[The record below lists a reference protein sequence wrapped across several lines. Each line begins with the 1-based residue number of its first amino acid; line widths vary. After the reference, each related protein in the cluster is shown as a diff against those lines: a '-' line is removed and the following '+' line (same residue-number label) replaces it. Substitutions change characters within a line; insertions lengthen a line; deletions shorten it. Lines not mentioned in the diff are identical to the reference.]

1 MSASPEAQPDEFAP
15 PPATRLWWLVP
26 GVGIVLL
33 ALFAMLFGGTQ
44 ETVDYGTSY
53 DASDSGF
60 RAAYLLLE
68 ELKYPVERSRRL
80 TGGEIR
86 WVLFPNHV
94 DAKLGQELDAWVQ
107 RGGLLLLATDEPD
120 LPRQLGLEVTVHQPF
135 KLSHQPQGTSRP
147 ASAPDVRSLIAGDTQ
162 VNGPRDGRA
171 WGTIDGRPLI
181 TIYSRGHGEV
191 WLVNRPDVFTNTN
204 LHGEADNA
212 ILTCRLAD
220 AMLRERPKSNLLF
233 DEYSHG
239 LRDRPDV
246 MELLFRPPAR
256 GVTLEMMLL
265 TALVLW
271 HFGSRFG
278 QVRPP
283 KPLSRRSKEEFLDA
297 MAELLTRK
305 GDRAE
310 AFREVRDDF
319 LLRLQEHLGLPSLA
333 TPKETAQEAGRRRGL
348 PEEPLLELLTASS
361 PPQGTGT
368 AAFLAALHQLE
379 TFSNECLQFGRR
391 PR

>member
-1 MSASPEAQPDEFAP
+1 
-15 PPATRLWWLVP
+15 
-26 GVGIVLL
+26 
-33 ALFAMLFGGTQ
+33 
-44 ETVDYGTSY
+44 
-53 DASDSGF
+53 
-60 RAAYLLLE
+60 
-68 ELKYPVERSRRL
+68 
-80 TGGEIR
+80 
-86 WVLFPNHV
+86 
-94 DAKLGQELDAWVQ
+94 
-107 RGGLLLLATDEPD
+107 
-120 LPRQLGLEVTVHQPF
+120 
-135 KLSHQPQGTSRP
+135 
-147 ASAPDVRSLIAGDTQ
+147 
-162 VNGPRDGRA
+162 
-171 WGTIDGRPLI
+171 
-181 TIYSRGHGEV
+181 
-191 WLVNRPDVFTNTN
+191 
-204 LHGEADNA
+204 
-212 ILTCRLAD
+212 
-220 AMLRERPKSNLLF
+220 
-233 DEYSHG
+233 
-239 LRDRPDV
+239 

-319 LLRLQEHLGLPSLA
+319 LLRLQEHLGLPSSA
-333 TPKETAQEAGRRRGL
+333 TPKEIAQEAGRRRGL

-361 PPQGTGT
+361 PPHGTGT